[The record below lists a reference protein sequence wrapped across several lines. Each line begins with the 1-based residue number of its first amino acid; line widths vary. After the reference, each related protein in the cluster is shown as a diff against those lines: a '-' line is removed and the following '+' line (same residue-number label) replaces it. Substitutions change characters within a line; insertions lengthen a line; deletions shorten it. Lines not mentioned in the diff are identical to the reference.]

1 MTGYGRV
8 GRAPVA
14 IVTGASSGIGFG
26 CATKLAEMGMAVV
39 GTGRDE
45 DRLAELEKAIG
56 DADRVATMAVDL
68 TADDAPKRIVD
79 LALQRWGRV
88 DFLINNAGV
97 GSPKPLHET
106 DDESL
111 DHFLGLMLRAPF
123 RLAREVIPHMQPGSA
138 IINVTSTF
146 AIVGGLRGGA
156 YSAAKGGL
164 TALTL
169 HIACQ
174 YGPAGNPLQ
183 RSSSGRD
190 AHADGRCAAR
200 RREIQEDQHRDDAAP
215 AAGQGRRH
223 RQHRRLPV
231 LGGCRLHQRPDDR
244 RRRWLEFDE
253 VPVGLRAELG
263 MGRPLNLFALL
274 DQAAARF
281 GDRGAVYHGE
291 RQLCTWGE
299 LRDRALRMAG
309 SLRELGPGSRVAVAS
324 ENRPEII
331 ELMFAVWAAECVY
344 LPINYKLHARE
355 MQQIID
361 DAGAAMI
368 FASPTIAADLSSVT
382 DVPIEVIGSGV
393 YQTRLG
399 SDSAPPPDN
408 DPAELAWLFYT
419 SGTTGRSKGAML
431 SHRNLMAMTLAH
443 LADFDSPDE
452 DCSLVHGAPMS
463 HGSGLY
469 IPPYV
474 LRAARQ
480 VIPESGAFEPGEFLD
495 LCEHHPGCSA
505 FLAPTMVQRLVQT
518 GRPRPRNLRT
528 VVYGGG
534 PMYVDSLKKAM
545 AAFGPI
551 FTQLYGQGEAPMTI
565 TGLRRADHLDADDAV
580 LGSVGYARSGV
591 DVAVLRDDGSP
602 AAIDEI
608 GEIVCRGDVV
618 MSGYWKNPKATAV
631 TLQNGWLH
639 TGDLGSFDERGFL
652 TLRDRSK
659 DVVIS
664 GGSNIYPREVEE
676 ALLEHPGV
684 VEAGVVGAKDEE
696 WGEVVV
702 AFVVGEVEAAE
713 LDAHLLD
720 RMARFKRPK
729 RYEFVDELPKN
740 SYGKVLKRELR
751 QRLS

>member
-1 MTGYGRV
+1 
-8 GRAPVA
+8 
-14 IVTGASSGIGFG
+14 
-26 CATKLAEMGMAVV
+26 
-39 GTGRDE
+39 
-45 DRLAELEKAIG
+45 
-56 DADRVATMAVDL
+56 
-68 TADDAPKRIVD
+68 
-79 LALQRWGRV
+79 
-88 DFLINNAGV
+88 
-97 GSPKPLHET
+97 
-106 DDESL
+106 
-111 DHFLGLMLRAPF
+111 
-123 RLAREVIPHMQPGSA
+123 
-138 IINVTSTF
+138 
-146 AIVGGLRGGA
+146 
-156 YSAAKGGL
+156 
-164 TALTL
+164 
-169 HIACQ
+169 
-174 YGPAGNPLQ
+174 
-183 RSSSGRD
+183 
-190 AHADGRCAAR
+190 
-200 RREIQEDQHRDDAAP
+200 
-215 AAGQGRRH
+215 
-223 RQHRRLPV
+223 
-231 LGGCRLHQRPDDR
+231 
-244 RRRWLEFDE
+244 
-253 VPVGLRAELG
+253 
-263 MGRPLNLFALL
+263 MGRPLNLFVLL

-291 RQLCTWGE
+291 RQLHTWGE
-299 LRDRALRMAG
+299 LRERALRLAG
-309 SLRELGPGSRVAVAS
+309 SLRELGPGARIAVAS

-355 MQQIID
+355 MQQILD
-361 DAGAAMI
+361 DAGAAQV
-368 FASPTIAADLSSVT
+368 FASPKIAAELTPVT
-382 DVPIEVIGSGV
+382 EAPVEIIGSGA
-393 YQTRLG
+393 YESRL
-399 SDSAPPPDN
+399 SAVPTAAPCT

-431 SHRNLMAMTLAH
+431 SHRNLMAMTVAH

-452 DCSLVHGAPMS
+452 ACSLVHGAPMS

-518 GRPRPRNLRT
+518 GRPCPTNLRT

-545 AAFGPI
+545 SAFGPI

-591 DVAVLRDDGSP
+591 DVAVLRADGSQ
-602 AAIDEI
+602 ADIGEI

-618 MSGYWKNPKATAV
+618 MSGYWRNPEATAS

-639 TGDLGSFDERGFL
+639 TGDMGSFDERGFL

-696 WGEVVV
+696 WGEIVV
-702 AFVVGEVEAAE
+702 AFVVGGVAPAE

-720 RMARFKRPK
+720 RIARFKRPK
-729 RYEFVDELPKN
+729 RYLFVDELPKN

-751 QRLS
+751 ERLS